1 MEGELAWRG
10 EGRRERS
17 SWSKGYLSVR
27 QTWMDLPRRGFV
39 IALTLDTG
47 PGRLEGE
54 EGPNVN
60 IQVLK
65 VIFIFTAAIL
75 SSAISSHLRC

>member
-1 MEGELAWRG
+1 MEQGDI
-10 EGRRERS
+10 
-17 SWSKGYLSVR
+17 SVR

-39 IALTLDTG
+39 IALTLDSG
-47 PGRLEGE
+47 PGRLEG

-65 VIFIFTAAIL
+65 LIFVATAAIL
-75 SSAISSHLRC
+75 SNAISSHLRC